1 MLPTKKSVRISSRQ
15 SDRMKTSWLLYRDAD
30 CRAMDM
36 SPFHPVWPKPSLK
49 ARWEG
54 EEEEADRR
62 RVGMTTSGNG
72 QTWSLSSPKGQW
84 RTENKWRKLVVKS
97 SVVPKRPSRLKD
109 RWGWWVK
116 DEFIEELHFGED
128 LNHFFFTPSVM
139 QGTYVWKKE

>member
-1 MLPTKKSVRISSRQ
+1 MLPTNKSVRISSRQ

-84 RTENKWRKLVVKS
+84 RTEKKKKKWRKLVVKS
-97 SVVPKRPSRLKD
+97 SVVPKRPSRLRD

-116 DEFIEELHFGED
+116 EKLIEELHFSEG
-128 LNHFFFTPSVM
+128 LNHFFFLFFLAPSIM
-139 QGTYVWKKE
+139 